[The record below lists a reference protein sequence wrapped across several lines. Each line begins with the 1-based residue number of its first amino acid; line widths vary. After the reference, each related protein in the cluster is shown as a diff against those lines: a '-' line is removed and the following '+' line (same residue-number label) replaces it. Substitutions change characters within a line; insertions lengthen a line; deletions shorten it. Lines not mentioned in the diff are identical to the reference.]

1 MDINILVQRLQ
12 HGERFAAQNSE
23 GDSYQINRPPS
34 SLSVNAAR
42 AIIALNAQVEQLSA
56 ALLNV
61 QNQLNQLS
69 SEYELIRNNSTST
82 ATS

>member
-12 HGERFAAQNSE
+12 HGESFAAQNSE
-23 GDSYQINRPPS
+23 GDFYQINRPPS

-42 AIIALNAQVEQLSA
+42 AIIALNTQVEQLSA

>member
-12 HGERFAAQNSE
+12 HGESFAAQNSE